1 MANTIT
7 LFLTSGDPNGL
18 RTAHIDNWNGVA
30 IASPRTELSNLIKR
44 TEVKGGS
51 SIYILFGEG
60 IETGQIN
67 IYFGEGNFRDRIKKH
82 NSDARKDYWTSV
94 VVVNTDSSKNYLQKG
109 EVLYLESE
117 LINIFREFKSDYIV
131 KNDKVSVPE
140 LSESTESS
148 MQTFL
153 KNILKL
159 LPVLG
164 IHIPSIG
171 TISTND
177 NSNKL
182 FCTIKKI
189 TAMGKRTNSG
199 FVVYKNSQ
207 ATLEHRESA
216 GRIGGKRKQLI
227 NDGVV
232 KKDGNYLLFTQDVEF
247 TSPSLASSIIK
258 GGHSNGMTSWKNESG
273 KTLKEIETYDL

>member
-30 IASPRTELSNLIKR
+30 IASPRTELSNLIER

-51 SIYILFGEG
+51 SIYILFGENT
-60 IETGQIN
+60 ETGQTN
-67 IYFGEGNFRDRIKKH
+67 IYFGEGNFRDRIRKH
-82 NSDARKDYWTSV
+82 NSDTRKDYWTSV
-94 VVVNTDSSKNYLQKG
+94 VVVNTDSSKNHLQKG
-109 EVLYLESE
+109 EVLYLESK
-117 LINIFREFKSDYIV
+117 LINIFRKFKSDYIV

-140 LSESTESS
+140 LSESAESS

-164 IHIPSIG
+164 IHIPSID
-171 TISTND
+171 SVNTND
-177 NSNKL
+177 NLNKL
-182 FCTIKKI
+182 FCTIKEI
-189 TAMGKRTNSG
+189 TAMGRRTSSG
-199 FVVYKNSQ
+199 FIIYKNSK

-216 GRIGGKRKQLI
+216 GRIGEKRKQLI
-227 NDGVV
+227 NDGVL
-232 KKDGNYLLFTQDVEF
+232 KKEGNHLFFTQDVEF
-247 TSPSLASSIIK
+247 TSPSLASSIVK

-273 KTLKEIETYDL
+273 KTLKEIERI